1 MVFFLDLL
9 KVREKHA
16 PSSQNPSAERGTR
29 VNSVSSLNF
38 QHFSDL
44 LHQVNFVPIFIS
56 FFHLF
61 YCNNG

>member
-44 LHQVNFVPIFIS
+44 LHQVALAGVLLTCFAAYLLS
-56 FFHLF
+56 L
-61 YCNNG
+61 